1 MTKWEYMEKEN
12 LSIDMLNFY
21 GESGWELCG
30 IYSSFNRIFIF
41 KRQVT
46 KPIDPIDRGS
56 TNCGYGQ
63 YYQ

>member
-21 GESGWELCG
+21 GEEGWELCG

-46 KPIDPIDRGS
+46 KPIDPIP
-56 TNCGYGQ
+56 GYVK
-63 YYQ
+63 

>member
-21 GESGWELCG
+21 GEEGWELCG

-41 KRQVT
+41 KRQ
-46 KPIDPIDRGS
+46 IDIKSGPLK
-56 TNCGYGQ
+56 
-63 YYQ
+63 